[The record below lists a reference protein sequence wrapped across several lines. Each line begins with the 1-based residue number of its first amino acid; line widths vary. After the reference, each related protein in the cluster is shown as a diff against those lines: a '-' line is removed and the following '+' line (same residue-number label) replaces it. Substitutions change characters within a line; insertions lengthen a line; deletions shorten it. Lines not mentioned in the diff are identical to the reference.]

1 MTRLK
6 ELAKKYGLKQEDI
19 ANIIHKSRPTVSKYM
34 TGKILPDIETYILL
48 ADFLSVSLDELVGRS
63 SDYVIFTK
71 EKYEK
76 IKEIL
81 DQLNKEIK

>member
-48 ADFLSVSLDELVGRS
+48 ADYLSVSLDELVGRS
-63 SDYVIFTK
+63 SDYVIFKK

-76 IKEIL
+76 IKAIL
-81 DQLNKEIK
+81 EQLNKEIK